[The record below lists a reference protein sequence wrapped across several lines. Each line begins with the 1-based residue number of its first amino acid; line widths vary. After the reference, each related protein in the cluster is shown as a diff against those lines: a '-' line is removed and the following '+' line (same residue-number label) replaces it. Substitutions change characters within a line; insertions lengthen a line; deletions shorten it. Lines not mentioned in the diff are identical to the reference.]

1 MRLLIVQSKNNLLN
15 DNMIGVAKAWSTQF
29 PVAFWNVHAKPAY
42 HMFNGFKP
50 DIVVSNYDTESS
62 RAYLKCLEEFRPKI
76 LQMYTIPISADVV
89 TYGNFNIASKELSS
103 VYTSVVSYDESEF
116 IKLNA
121 AMSKVD
127 NKHQF
132 KIFSRF
138 QKRIAQYCGDLS
150 PDTKPLAIN
159 SCQTY
164 VPTNNLDALN
174 AIIMGKEILNCS
186 DISGNMLS
194 RDFVLKNFTSFHACK
209 KIWKNFDVSK
219 LQEFVR

>member
-1 MRLLIVQSKNNLLN
+1 MRLLIVQSNNDLLN

-29 PVAFWNVHAKPAY
+29 PVAFWNVNAKPAY
-42 HMFNGFKP
+42 HMFNSFKP
-50 DIVVSNYDTESS
+50 DIVISNGDSDN
-62 RAYLKCLEEFRPKI
+62 RAYLKCLEEFKPRVVN
-76 LQMYTIPISADVV
+76 MYTVPISADIV

-103 VYTSVVSYDESEF
+103 VYTSVVSYEESEF
-116 IKLNA
+116 IKLNSA
-121 AMSKVD
+121 ISKVD
-127 NKHQF
+127 SKHQF

-150 PDTKPLAIN
+150 PETKPLAMN
-159 SCQTY
+159 SCQVY

-174 AIIMGKEILNCS
+174 AIVMGKEILNCS

-209 KIWKNFDVSK
+209 KIWKNFDISK
-219 LQEFVR
+219 VQEFVR

>member
-1 MRLLIVQSKNNLLN
+1 MRLLIVQSNNDLLN

-29 PVAFWNVHAKPAY
+29 PVAFWNVNSKPAF
-42 HMFNGFKP
+42 HIFNNFKP
-50 DIVVSNYDTESS
+50 DIVISNSDSNN
-62 RAYLKCLEEFRPKI
+62 RAYLKCLDEFKPRVVS
-76 LQMYTIPISADVV
+76 MYTVPISADVI
-89 TYGNFNIASKELSS
+89 TYGKFNVASEELRSM
-103 VYTSVVSYDESEF
+103 YTSVVSYNESEF
-116 IKLNA
+116 IKLSSA
-121 AMSKVD
+121 VSKV
-127 NKHQF
+127 NSQQF

-138 QKRIAQYCGDLS
+138 QKRIPEYCGELS

-159 SCQTY
+159 SCQIY

-194 RDFVLKNFTSFHACK
+194 RDFILKNFTSFHACK
-209 KIWKNFDVSK
+209 KIWKNFDISK